1 MVVQKHREVTDKILR
16 AFFDVYNELGNG
28 YLESVYQE
36 SMVIA
41 MQGAGLDVRRE
52 VEIPVRF
59 RGHLVGNSKAD
70 LLVNGVVLVEL
81 KTARAFDESHQ
92 AQLMHYLKATDIEVG
107 LLLNFGPKP
116 EFKRLVFEDSRKNP
130 RKSAKSAVG
139 V

>member
-52 VEIPVRF
+52 VETRYDSA
-59 RGHLVGNSKAD
+59 GTSS
-70 LLVNGVVLVEL
+70 E
-81 KTARAFDESHQ
+81 T
-92 AQLMHYLKATDIEVG
+92 
-107 LLLNFGPKP
+107 PKP
-116 EFKRLVFEDSRKNP
+116 TCWSMASCWWSSRPLAPSTNHIKHN
-130 RKSAKSAVG
+130 
-139 V
+139 